1 MNEFI
6 HYTLANQI
14 PKIQNLFCYT
24 KMLIRAN
31 KDFVPAFNNEEQ
43 DSAIQDDNERL
54 SGYILIR

>member
-1 MNEFI
+1 
-6 HYTLANQI
+6 
-14 PKIQNLFCYT
+14 
-24 KMLIRAN
+24 MLIRAN